1 MNATDDETE
10 ILEAVANAA
19 LDFWDLPRDAR
30 PTLVNRA
37 ENSTFIV
44 DAAGMERRILRLH
57 RKNYHSLEAIRSELA
72 WTAALRG
79 SGTVDTPEAI
89 PGKDGH
95 AVQAARVG
103 ASSELQYFVMF
114 EFAEGR
120 NPDES
125 QPLDEIFEW
134 LGETSGRLHQH
145 AFAWNR
151 PAGFARPTW
160 DCDAVFGRNPK
171 WGRWQNAPNVSS
183 GVARLLA
190 RAQGVI
196 EQRLHAFGKAATR
209 YGLIHADMRLA
220 NLLADGNRTVLI
232 DFDDCGFGWHLYD
245 FAASVSFI
253 EDSPQMPALKQAW
266 TAGYRRVR
274 PLSDAEAKELET
286 FIMFRRLAL
295 LAWVGSHAGDATE
308 AAALAPAFAH
318 GTAELAEAYLLRF
331 G

>member
-10 ILEAVANAA
+10 IPEAVANAA
-19 LDFWDLPRDAR
+19 LEFWELPRDAQA
-30 PTLVNRA
+30 TLVNRA

-44 DAAGMERRILRLH
+44 DAAGMKRRILRLH

-72 WTAALRG
+72 WTAALRA

-103 ASSELQYFVMF
+103 ASSELRYFVMF
-114 EFAEGR
+114 EFVEGR

-134 LGETSGRLHQH
+134 LGETSARLHQH
-145 AFAWNR
+145 ASAWDR
-151 PAGFARPTW
+151 PASFARPTW

-190 RAQGVI
+190 RAQSVI
-196 EQRLHAFGKAATR
+196 EQRLHAFGKSAAR

-220 NLLADGNRTVLI
+220 NLLAGGSRTVLI
-232 DFDDCGFGWHLYD
+232 DFDDCGFGWNLYD

-253 EDSPQMPALKQAW
+253 EDSPQIPALKHAW
-266 TAGYRRVR
+266 KTGYRRVR
-274 PLSDAEAKELET
+274 PLSDAEATELET
-286 FIMFRRLAL
+286 FILFRRLAL

-308 AAALAPAFAH
+308 AAALAPAFAQ
-318 GTAELAEAYLLRF
+318 GSAELAEAYLLRF

>member
-1 MNATDDETE
+1 MNATDDEAE
-10 ILEAVANAA
+10 FLEAAATAA
-19 LDFWDLPRDAR
+19 LEFWDLPRDAR
-30 PTLVNRA
+30 ATLVNRA

-44 DAAGMERRILRLH
+44 DAAGMKRRVLRLH

-72 WTAALRG
+72 WTAALRA

-103 ASSELQYFVMF
+103 ASSELRYFVMF
-114 EFAEGR
+114 KFVEGR

-134 LGETSGRLHQH
+134 LGETSARLHQH
-145 AFAWNR
+145 TSAWGR
-151 PAGFARPTW
+151 PASFARPTW

-190 RAQGVI
+190 RAQSVI
-196 EQRLHAFGKAATR
+196 EQRLHAFGKSAAR

-220 NLLADGNRTVLI
+220 NLLADGSRTVLI

-253 EDSPQMPALKQAW
+253 EDSPQMPALKHAW
-266 TAGYRRVR
+266 TTGYRRVR
-274 PLSDAEAKELET
+274 PLSDAEATELET
-286 FIMFRRLAL
+286 FILFRRLAL

-308 AAALAPAFAH
+308 AAALAPVFAQ

>member
-1 MNATDDETE
+1 MNATDDE
-10 ILEAVANAA
+10 AVATAA
-19 LDFWDLPRDAR
+19 LKFWDLPRDAR
-30 PTLVNRA
+30 PTIVNRA

-44 DAAGMERRILRLH
+44 EAAGMKRRILRLH

-72 WTAALRG
+72 WTAALRA

-95 AVQAARVG
+95 AVQTARVG
-103 ASSELQYFVMF
+103 PASELRHFAMF
-114 EFAEGR
+114 EFVEGR
-120 NPDES
+120 NPDEN
-125 QPLDEIFEW
+125 QPLDKIFEW

-145 AFAWNR
+145 AFAWDR
-151 PAGFARPTW
+151 PTGFTRPTW

-171 WGRWQNAPNVSS
+171 WGHWQDAPNVSS
-183 GVARLLA
+183 GVARHLA

-196 EQRLHAFGKAATR
+196 EQRLDAFGKAAKC

-220 NLLADGNRTVLI
+220 NLLVRGNRTVLI

-253 EDSPQMPALKQAW
+253 EDSPQIPALKHAW
-266 TAGYRRVR
+266 TTGYRRVQ
-274 PLSDAEAKELET
+274 PLSDAEATELET
-286 FIMFRRLAL
+286 FILFRRLAL

-308 AAALAPAFAH
+308 AAALAPTFAQR
-318 GTAELAEAYLLRF
+318 TAELAKAYLLRF